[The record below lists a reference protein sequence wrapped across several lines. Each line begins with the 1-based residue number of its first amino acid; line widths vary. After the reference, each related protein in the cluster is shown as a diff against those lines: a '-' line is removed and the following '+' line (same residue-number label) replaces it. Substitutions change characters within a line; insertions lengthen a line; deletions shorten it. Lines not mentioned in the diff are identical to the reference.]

1 MSVGYAARNMPAF
14 NRSRVIFSTH
24 GIRQNHHLG
33 DFCNALYT
41 RKAEETFSIKVDA
54 EISAMTGVAAVMTYT
69 NQIRYGE
76 TPPIM
81 LDIKLGDM
89 PKVVAEAAK
98 TLGEVHQPVAFTV
111 NPSSGLKSLQAAVA
125 NKGAC
130 LVVVSTVNT
139 SLDDNDCLRIYNRP
153 RLEQVFVF
161 AEMAAEAG
169 ADAVIIGGWE
179 VKELKAR
186 GISPKL
192 AVYCAGV
199 RPDWHP
205 DAGNNW
211 RTVTPTQAFQDG
223 ADKIIIGDPVLSQK
237 GPLEQRAAALRI
249 IHEVNDA
256 LRVPTLV

>member
-14 NRSRVIFSTH
+14 DRSRVIFSTH

-33 DFCNALYT
+33 DFCSALYT
-41 RKAEETFSIKVDA
+41 RKTEETFSIKVDA
-54 EISAMTGVAAVMTYT
+54 EISMMTGIAAVMTYT
-69 NQIRYGE
+69 NQIRHGE

-125 NKGAC
+125 NKGDC

-139 SLDDNDCLRIYNRP
+139 SLSDDDCLRIYNRT
-153 RLEQVFVF
+153 RLEQVLVF
-161 AEMAAEAG
+161 ADMAAEAG
-169 ADAVIIGGWE
+169 ADAIIVGGWE
-179 VKELKAR
+179 VRDLKTR
-186 GISPKL
+186 NISPNL
-192 AVYCAGV
+192 AVYCAGI

-205 DAGNNW
+205 DTGNNW

-223 ADKIIIGDPVLSQK
+223 ADKIIVGDPVLSQK

-249 IHEVNDA
+249 IHEVNAA
-256 LRVPTLV
+256 LLVPALA